1 MISATAFTRWYFVP
15 LFLALILLLAP
26 AARLLVT
33 GALALMA
40 SSAGRI
46 LSLFSSVSGLLVALE
61 ERLRALNAALVL
73 AICVYFVWCFLTLE
87 NAGDSDPP
95 SPHSQWHDTANTTPA
110 DIPKSEP
117 SFKWTRS
124 TFSKGETSSSTPPT
138 TPLRTPGVSGSTSS
152 ARTFDATWK
161 HGDSL
166 RGHGIGHGYEY
177 GQRRVTPI
185 TSTSLHSGNPWTAP
199 AHKGDLLVSSP
210 PSTRGYFALSRPSV
224 TARPVPIAP
233 SLDLTPAPPVLKP
246 SPPQLPSPPPTPVAP
261 PPRAEA
267 KTKSSVGPKNLYK
280 ISQKDGHHAFF
291 RPQSSA
297 RRQARQLKKAP
308 RSCPLPAP
316 LLSSTDVSAQDP
328 GSPMVF
334 EFEDESLLL
343 ADRLEVL
350 SITSPRLPCSEKVE
364 NALAP
369 LVKMASPIIGHSAR
383 NGGPAS
389 FMRDVAMEI
398 DQDSDSSDDSVG
410 ADFDSD
416 WNADDYSMDVD
427 SPTIDTGDV
436 DMDAWDHPPVQSPLL
451 GNSYAPSLRRHFSG
465 LHIGPIYEAMDVD
478 AR

>member
-15 LFLALILLLAP
+15 LFSALVLAQFLVP
-26 AARLLVT
+26 AASFLVT

-46 LSLFSSVSGLLVALE
+46 LSLFASVSGLFVALE
-61 ERLRALNAALVL
+61 ERLSALNAALVL

-87 NAGDSDPP
+87 NAGDCDPP
-95 SPHSQWHDTANTTPA
+95 SAHSQWHDTANTTSA

-138 TPLRTPGVSGSTSS
+138 TPLRTPGASGSTSS
-152 ARTFDATWK
+152 ARTFDATWN

-166 RGHGIGHGYEY
+166 R
-177 GQRRVTPI
+177 
-185 TSTSLHSGNPWTAP
+185 SLHSGNTWTTP
-199 AHKGDLLVSSP
+199 PHKGGSLASSA

-224 TARPVPIAP
+224 TARSVPIAP
-233 SLDLTPAPPVLKP
+233 SLDLPPAPPVLKP

-261 PPRAEA
+261 PPRAEV

-308 RSCPLPAP
+308 RSCPPPAP
-316 LLSSTDVSAQDP
+316 LLSSTDVSARAP
-328 GSPMVF
+328 GSPMIF
-334 EFEDESLLL
+334 EYEDESLLL

-350 SITSPRLPCSEKVE
+350 SITSPRVTCAQKLDNMPF
-364 NALAP
+364 AP
-369 LVKMASPIIGHSAR
+369 LVKMASPIIGHSTP
-383 NGGPAS
+383 NGP
-389 FMRDVAMEI
+389 FMHDFAMEI
-398 DQDSDSSDDSVG
+398 DQDSDSTDDSIDV
-410 ADFDSD
+410 DSD
-416 WNADDYSMDVD
+416 SDSSDNDDSMDVD
-427 SPTIDTGDV
+427 VTAVESLDV

>member
-15 LFLALILLLAP
+15 LFLALILLLVP
-26 AARLLVT
+26 AASFLVT

-40 SSAGRI
+40 SSAGRF
-46 LSLFSSVSGLLVALE
+46 LSLFASVSGLLVALE

-73 AICVYFVWCFLTLE
+73 AICVYFVWYFLTLG

-95 SPHSQWHDTANTTPA
+95 SAHSQWHGTANTTSA

-124 TFSKGETSSSTPPT
+124 TFSNGGTSSSTQPT
-138 TPLRTPGVSGSTSS
+138 TPLPTPGTSGSTSS

-161 HGDSL
+161 DGDSL
-166 RGHGIGHGYEY
+166 RGHRIGHGFEY
-177 GQRRVTPI
+177 GQRRVSPI
-185 TSTSLHSGNPWTAP
+185 TSTTLRSGNPWTTP
-199 AHKGDLLVSSP
+199 AHKGDSLVSSP
-210 PSTRGYFALSRPSV
+210 PSTRGYFALSTPSGTV
-224 TARPVPIAP
+224 PSVPIAP
-233 SLDLTPAPPVLKP
+233 YLDPPPAPPVLKP
-246 SPPQLPSPPPTPVAP
+246 SPPQLPSPPPTPVVP
-261 PPRAEA
+261 PPRAGV

-308 RSCPLPAP
+308 RSCPPPAP

-328 GSPMVF
+328 GSPMIF

-350 SITSPRLPCSEKVE
+350 SIASPRVTCAQKLDNMPF
-364 NALAP
+364 AP
-369 LVKMASPIIGHSAR
+369 LVKMASPIIGHSA
-383 NGGPAS
+383 GPAS
-389 FMRDVAMEI
+389 FVRDFSMEI
-398 DQDSDSSDDSVG
+398 DQDSDSTDDSVD

-416 WNADDYSMDVD
+416 WGDDDYSMDVD
-427 SPTIDTGDV
+427 PPAVDTGDV

>member
-15 LFLALILLLAP
+15 LFLALILLLVP
-26 AARLLVT
+26 AVSFLVA

-46 LSLFSSVSGLLVALE
+46 LSLFASVSGLFVALE

-73 AICVYFVWCFLTLE
+73 AICVCFVWYFLTLE

-95 SPHSQWHDTANTTPA
+95 SQHSQWHNTANATPA

-117 SFKWTRS
+117 SVKWTRS
-124 TFSKGETSSSTPPT
+124 TFSKGGTSSRSTPT
-138 TPLRTPGVSGSTSS
+138 TPLRTPGASGSTSS
-152 ARTFDATWK
+152 ARTFDATWN

-177 GQRRVTPI
+177 RQRQVSPS
-185 TSTSLHSGNPWTAP
+185 TSTSLHSGNPWTTP

-224 TARPVPIAP
+224 TARSVPVAP
-233 SLDLTPAPPVLKP
+233 SLDLPPAPPVLKP
-246 SPPQLPSPPPTPVAP
+246 SPPQLPSLPPTPVAP
-261 PPRAEA
+261 PPRAEV
-267 KTKSSVGPKNLYK
+267 KTKSAVGPKNLYK

-297 RRQARQLKKAP
+297 RRQARQLKRSP
-308 RSCPLPAP
+308 RTCLPVPP
-316 LLSSTDVSAQDP
+316 LLSTDVSAQDP
-328 GSPMVF
+328 GSPMIF

-350 SITSPRLPCSEKVE
+350 SIGSPRVTCAQKVD
-364 NALAP
+364 NTPFAP
-369 LVKMASPIIGHSAR
+369 PVKMVSPIIGHSAR
-383 NGGPAS
+383 EGGPTS
-389 FMRDVAMEI
+389 FVRDFAMEI

-416 WNADDYSMDVD
+416 WSADDYSMDVD
-427 SPTIDTGDV
+427 PPTVDTGDV